1 MNINIHELIKK
12 VPAKG
17 VLHVGANTCQEL
29 PLYESLG
36 INRRIWIDGVEK
48 AITYKEWV
56 IQAFISDKSG
66 ETTNIYF
73 ANNNDESTSIL
84 SPLRHEFNYPQI
96 GFERVVN
103 AVRTKTINYLFSDK
117 SWVLENINYLVLDI
131 QGAELKALKGLGMFE
146 SHFEVIIT
154 EAYLDE
160 LYNGCGKLHDITD
173 YLQDYQL
180 IEFKEEVGKGWGD
193 AAFIRKDLL

>member
-1 MNINIHELIKK
+1 MNVNIHELTKK

-48 AITYKEWV
+48 AITYKEWI

-66 ETTNIYF
+66 EATNIYL

-84 SPLRHEFNYPQI
+84 RPLRHEFNYPQI
-96 GFERVVN
+96 GFEMVAN
-103 AVRTKTINYLFSDK
+103 AVRTKTINYVFSDK
-117 SWVLENINYLVLDI
+117 SWVLENINYLVLNFP
-131 QGAELKALKGLGMFE
+131 ELQLK
-146 SHFEVIIT
+146 
-154 EAYLDE
+154 
-160 LYNGCGKLHDITD
+160 
-173 YLQDYQL
+173 Q
-180 IEFKEEVGKGWGD
+180 
-193 AAFIRKDLL
+193 